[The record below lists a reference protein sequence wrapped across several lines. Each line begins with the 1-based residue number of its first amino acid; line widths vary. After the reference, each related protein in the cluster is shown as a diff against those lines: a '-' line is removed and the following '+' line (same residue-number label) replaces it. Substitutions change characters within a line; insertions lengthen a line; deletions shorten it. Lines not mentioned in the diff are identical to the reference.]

1 MKYQYTFILFLA
13 FFACTFVIAQNKKLS
28 RSEIRKIEADSTRC
42 VDSLIKAMSENSS
55 SWEDRRAQMF
65 KASWS
70 NEAKKDLQDKFLE
83 ELKLKNKDT
92 FFVGKYKEM
101 ADCGVEYITESL
113 LQDVWRNM
121 SEERH
126 KLKYEEAMN
135 YCKMYITLQAPV
147 DALVPSTKNIIGNW
161 KDEDGLTLKIFPDG
175 TFTTNDK
182 FLPRKGKWKYKEYR
196 IIFIGRQDKKLG
208 EFFVPWV
215 TPNKLACCV
224 NFPIMWYS
232 ILIKQD

>member
-28 RSEIRKIEADSTRC
+28 RSEIRKIEADSTRI

-55 SWEDRRAQMF
+55 SWEDRRARII

-70 NEAKKDLQDKFLE
+70 SEAKKDLHDIFLE

-92 FFVGKYKEM
+92 FFVERYKEM
-101 ADCGVEYITESL
+101 ADCGVEYIT
-113 LQDVWRNM
+113 QM
-121 SEERH
+121 SFHNDWGHMLEERH
-126 KLKYEEAMN
+126 KEKYEEAIN
-135 YCKMYITLQAPV
+135 YCKMYITLQPPA
-147 DALVPSTKNIIGNW
+147 DALVPSTQNIIGNW

-196 IIFIGRQDKKLG
+196 LIFIGRQDKKLG

-215 TPNKLACCV
+215 TPNKLACV
-224 NFPIMWYS
+224 NYPIRWYS
-232 ILIKQD
+232 VFIKQD